1 MELLWTDW
9 ISIIAFFVVAL
20 AIGVW
25 VTKRAGKDSSEFFLS
40 GRHMPWWLLGFSMVA
55 TTFSTD
61 TPNLVTNIVRQSGV
75 SGNWCWWAFLLTGM
89 LTVFVYAKL
98 WRRTGV
104 MTDIEFYEKRYS
116 GKSAAFLRGFR
127 ALYLGVFFNCAIMG
141 MVSLAAIKIGAV
153 MFQFTAIQTL
163 LVAAVV
169 TTVFSTLGGFRG
181 VILTDFL
188 LFIIAMF
195 GAVAA
200 AVVALGHPAV
210 GGLSGLLSHP
220 NVADKLSFFPDASSA
235 TFITVLIIPL
245 TIQWWA
251 TWYPG
256 AEPGGGGYIAQRMLA
271 AKDEKHAIGAT
282 LFFNCTHYALRPWP
296 WIVVA
301 LCSLIVFP
309 DLASLTEKFPHAS
322 KVIGHDLAY
331 PAMLTFLPHGLLG
344 IVLASLIAAYMS
356 TISTHL
362 NWGSSYIVNDFY
374 KRFVN
379 PEASDKA
386 QVMVGRIATV
396 GLMIGM
402 ALIALGLR
410 SAKQAFDILLL
421 VGAGTGLIYILRWF
435 WWRIN
440 AWSEISAMIISF
452 LVAVTL
458 KVIVPYVMGAE
469 AFDATFVGKYSL
481 PIGVGITTVGWLVV
495 TFLTR
500 PTSTEKLREFYAL
513 AKPGGPGW
521 RKIVEG
527 AAADGQ
533 VLEPAGAQWTV
544 PLAVLCMLA
553 ACTAVYATLFATGY
567 FLYGRITGAVI
578 LTVIA
583 AASGF
588 FVFKIF
594 RQVASSEAEDGEGVS
609 ATVGTADSN
618 G

>member
-1 MELLWTDW
+1 M
-9 ISIIAFFVVAL
+9 
-20 AIGVW
+20 
-25 VTKRAGKDSSEFFLS
+25 
-40 GRHMPWWLLGFSMVA
+40 
-55 TTFSTD
+55 
-61 TPNLVTNIVRQSGV
+61 
-75 SGNWCWWAFLLTGM
+75 
-89 LTVFVYAKL
+89 
-98 WRRTGV
+98 
-104 MTDIEFYEKRYS
+104 
-116 GKSAAFLRGFR
+116 
-127 ALYLGVFFNCAIMG
+127 
-141 MVSLAAIKIGAV
+141 
-153 MFQFTAIQTL
+153 
-163 LVAAVV
+163 
-169 TTVFSTLGGFRG
+169 
-181 VILTDFL
+181 
-188 LFIIAMF
+188 
-195 GAVAA
+195 
-200 AVVALGHPAV
+200 
-210 GGLSGLLSHP
+210 
-220 NVADKLSFFPDASSA
+220 
-235 TFITVLIIPL
+235 LIIPL

-271 AKDEKHAIGAT
+271 AKDEKHAVGAT

-296 WIVVA
+296 WIIVA

-309 DLASLTEKFPHAS
+309 DIASLTEKFPHAT
-322 KVIGHDLAY
+322 KVMGHDLAY

-379 PEASDKA
+379 PEASDKT

-410 SAKQAFDILLL
+410 TAKQAFDILLL
-421 VGAGTGLIYILRWF
+421 IGAGTGLIYLLRWF

-452 LVAVTL
+452 VVAVTL
-458 KVIVPYVMGAE
+458 KVVLPYVMGAK

-481 PIGVGITTVGWLVV
+481 PIGVGITTLGWIIV
-495 TFLTR
+495 TLLTR

-521 RKIVEG
+521 RKVVEA

-533 VLEPAGAQWTV
+533 TLGPAGKQWTV
-544 PLAVLCMLA
+544 PLAVLCMVA
-553 ACTAVYATLFATGY
+553 ACTSVYSTLFATGY

-594 RQVASSEAEDGEGVS
+594 KQVASSEAEDGEGVS
-609 ATVGTADSN
+609 ASVGAADAN